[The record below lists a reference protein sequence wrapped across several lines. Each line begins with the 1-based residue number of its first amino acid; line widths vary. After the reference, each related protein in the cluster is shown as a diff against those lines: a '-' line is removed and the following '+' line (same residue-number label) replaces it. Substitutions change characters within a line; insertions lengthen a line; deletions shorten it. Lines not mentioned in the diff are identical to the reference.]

1 MPKIVQTGVG
11 GTIIPAFYSNNRGEG
26 VGGALSSGSE
36 YGQVGVYPCRQSFTT
51 HMKVFT
57 AGINICLFCGLGETY
72 AYVMLQKIV
81 WVCIYVQIVFFYTQ
95 LLGFVCN
102 FSKKTL
108 LRFFT

>member
-1 MPKIVQTGVG
+1 MPKIQQTGVG
-11 GTIIPAFYSNNRGEG
+11 VPSSLPFIAITGGEG
-26 VGGALSSGSE
+26 AGGALSSGSE

-108 LRFFT
+108 GRFFT